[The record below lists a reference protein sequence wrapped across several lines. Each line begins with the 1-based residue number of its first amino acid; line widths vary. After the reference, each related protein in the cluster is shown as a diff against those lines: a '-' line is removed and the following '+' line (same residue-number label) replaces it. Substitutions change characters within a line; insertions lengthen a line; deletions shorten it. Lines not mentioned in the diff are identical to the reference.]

1 MMVAAPKKTTHMQQR
16 TFLLLQLLRNLVHN
30 DSKTPNLSCL
40 CHDALNY
47 KTQQKLSK
55 KPNAT
60 HSVTHLKVNFTIG
73 QKSQIIWKKIWSVG
87 GNECSWVLPF
97 YYHFGFSFGF
107 KIVACFREFF
117 VAQHGTEAM
126 ICYFPSSSTDISKT
140 TRRIIKRENQN

>member
-73 QKSQIIWKKIWSVG
+73 QKSQIIWKKKFGQLVVTNVHEFSLFITILVFPL
-87 GNECSWVLPF
+87 VL
-97 YYHFGFSFGF
+97 
-107 KIVACFREFF
+107 K
-117 VAQHGTEAM
+117 
-126 ICYFPSSSTDISKT
+126 
-140 TRRIIKRENQN
+140 